1 MAVIGE
7 ELEGYVINQIK
18 ARQTLHG
25 SGVGHTGT
33 LRTDK
38 QINLLN
44 SNTSWIKLASGVSV
58 NETRLK
64 DIDIDNSDLKDMGLA
79 KNNILFSGI
88 SKLSSQTVE
97 GNSYTQL
104 EQREGFLPRNDNS
117 SYTYGSFGFSPMP
130 GIISADIKTLT
141 RGSLKKAT
149 VKLIANN
156 KQQFDIIDLLYMRLG
171 YTVLLEWGNSIYTT
185 TGFDKEILR
194 NTLIEEKFFES
205 AGSDSYF
212 TFLEDI
218 ENKRDKYEGN
228 YDALLGKVS
237 NFNWSFNTDG
247 SYDIELTII
256 SLGDVIES
264 LKSNLS
270 VDTKTLEFLNTF
282 KTNTSEIAAIDPPD
296 PTVDEEDSSADIIT
310 AMLAIYKFVNR
321 TQETGTNVQI
331 IGADGTQHD
340 VGLLLD
346 NDDSGDGQ
354 YVASSSTDY
363 VLSKTFKIKVYSNA
377 NGLSSISY
385 KGTGRY
391 KVTQTFSSN
400 NDEIGKDDAVKK
412 KNEFQKATNEL
423 TINQLIKGGQVG
435 ELVITELE
443 KLTVIQATK
452 TGGVFTYVDVSDRTE
467 TFANNEDLTKKT
479 KSPLKVERNSD
490 TKTIPNP
497 LVNFG
502 WNDAFKLLTKDSPIY
517 YIRFGALLEYIKDNI
532 IIKIANTKKDPLFDI
547 DFSEWDTYMYSL
559 PNQISLD
566 PRVCI
571 VRNNNIE
578 VGIPDKK
585 TQAFTKLQYFKVVDA
600 GISNDNAA
608 FTLNIYLNFDF
619 VLECLKVDN
628 KGNVSVYELISNIC
642 TGLNRALGGINN
654 LEPIIDETDN
664 TLRIID
670 TTPIPGHSAEANFS
684 EYKLQIYGYD
694 KIANDYISN
703 FVRKV
708 DLKTA
713 ITPEYATMITVGS
726 TAGGYVKGTEATAFS
741 KWNIGLTDRFKE
753 ELLPPDG
760 IKNNTDT
767 NEAALNYVDIFYY
780 PKGRANRFGINDF
793 GSGMKL
799 SDNIIEKNLSIVT
812 EYYKWLIAYSSPDD
826 KPSGGT
832 VGFIP
837 FKLGL
842 TLDGISGIKIY
853 NVLRINTE
861 FLPKAYGK
869 TVDLIVTGVS
879 HRLSNNDW
887 ETSIESTVMPKTGEM
902 ALVTITAEQAA
913 TSINN
918 ATTITSCKSLP
929 PSKGLS
935 NSVKGLIK
943 ASTTKDSIIVQAIV
957 DNLEGGYYHPTH
969 AFSFSQTDRNT
980 YKNSGETLYGLDRYA
995 GNNEGIRKGPKNQSG
1010 IDFWAAVD
1018 AISGNGS
1025 YKDTSRTV
1033 KTGQWNIKKYPKKSG
1048 IWSWNYMPKKSES
1061 GYDNLQKN
1069 LTKYIT
1075 NSYNSL
1081 FNKYLAGHPVGQLVQ
1096 NDGRLKFMYYR
1107 ATWNGSGFFQ
1117 KYASNLK
1124 AVYDKGE
1131 KNIDNLICAD
1141 LTFRYNTK
1149 APAFK
1154 PGVSKI
1160 SFMMDYKKP

>member
-7 ELEGYVINQIK
+7 ELEVYVRNQIK

-64 DIDIDNSDLKDMGLA
+64 DIDIDNSDLKGMGLA

-88 SKLSSQTVE
+88 SKLKTQTVE

-185 TGFDKEILR
+185 NGFDKEILR

-270 VDTKTLEFLNTF
+270 VDKKTNDFLNTF
-282 KTNTSEIAAIDPPD
+282 KTSTPEVVATDPPD

-321 TQETGTNVQI
+321 TLKTGTNVQI
-331 IGADGTQHD
+331 IQSDGVQHD

-354 YVASSSTDY
+354 YIASSSTDY

-377 NGLSSISY
+377 NAFSTVSY

-423 TINQLIKGGQVG
+423 TINQLINGGQVG

-502 WNDAFKLLTKDSPIY
+502 WNDAFKLLTKDFPIY

-760 IKNNTDT
+760 IKNNTDK
-767 NEAALNYVDIFYY
+767 NEAATNYVDIFYY

-812 EYYKWLIAYSSPDD
+812 EYYKWLIAYSTPGDQ
-826 KPSGGT
+826 PSGGT

-853 NVLRINTE
+853 NVLRVNTE

-879 HRLSNNDW
+879 HRLNNNDW
-887 ETSIESTVMPKTGEM
+887 ETSVEATVMPKTGEM

-913 TSINN
+913 TTLSN
-918 ATTITSCKSLP
+918 ATGKKGRIS
-929 PSKGLS
+929 SKNPDKLCGLAS
-935 NSVKGLIK
+935 ANNVNTVYPKSVKWQGGK
-943 ASTTKDSIIVQAIV
+943 APVIVQVTNKPSVVINLSSQPVVTYSKTIV
-957 DNLEGGYYHPTH
+957 TAKQYIQAAEKIIDQLAPSASKNHKKQILISAFSISKAEQGYGDGFKGFNNNISGVESSGFSVYNKSDTIGKVSLTEGGTGKKKYYY
-969 AFSFSQTDRNT
+969 AFSSLSAGLVPLISKIMDRNMFATGGTPNEFAWRYFRDWNGYGARTKTKYQTDPNHDDCDIIASNESI
-980 YKNSGETLYGLDRYA
+980 YKNTLS
-995 GNNEGIRKGPKNQSG
+995 I
-1010 IDFWAAVD
+1010 V
-1018 AISGNGS
+1018 
-1025 YKDTSRTV
+1025 
-1033 KTGQWNIKKYPKKSG
+1033 
-1048 IWSWNYMPKKSES
+1048 
-1061 GYDNLQKN
+1061 
-1069 LTKYIT
+1069 
-1075 NSYNSL
+1075 NSYS
-1081 FNKYLAGHPVGQLVQ
+1081 KY
-1096 NDGRLKFMYYR
+1096 K
-1107 ATWNGSGFFQ
+1107 
-1117 KYASNLK
+1117 
-1124 AVYDKGE
+1124 
-1131 KNIDNLICAD
+1131 
-1141 LTFRYNTK
+1141 
-1149 APAFK
+1149 
-1154 PGVSKI
+1154 
-1160 SFMMDYKKP
+1160 

>member
-7 ELEGYVINQIK
+7 ELEGYVINQIN

-58 NETRLK
+58 SEARLK
-64 DIDIDNSDLKDMGLA
+64 DINIDNSDLKDMGLA

-88 SKLSSQTVE
+88 SKLKTQTVE
-97 GNSYTQL
+97 GKSYTQL
-104 EQREGFLPRNDNS
+104 EQREGFLPRDDNS

-130 GIISADIKTLT
+130 GIHSADIKTLT

-149 VKLIANN
+149 VKLTANN

-270 VDTKTLEFLNTF
+270 VDKKTNDFLNTF
-282 KTNTSEIAAIDPPD
+282 KTSTSEVTTIDPPD
-296 PTVDEEDSSADIIT
+296 PTVDEENTSADIIT

-385 KGTGRY
+385 NGTGRY
-391 KVTQTFSSN
+391 KVTQKFSSN
-400 NDEIGKDDAVKK
+400 NDEIGKDEAVKI
-412 KNEFQKATNEL
+412 KNEFQKATKEL
-423 TINQLIKGGQVG
+423 TINQLIKGDSVG
-435 ELVITELE
+435 KLEIIELE

-479 KSPLKVERNSD
+479 NSPLKIERNSD

-502 WNDAFKLLTKDSPIY
+502 WNDAFKLKIKDAPPH

-532 IIKIANTKKDPLFDI
+532 IIKINNTKKDPLFDI
-547 DFSEWDTYMYSL
+547 DISEWDTYMYSL

-566 PRVCI
+566 PRICI

-578 VGIPDKK
+578 VGQTNK

-619 VLECLKVDN
+619 VLECLKADE

-670 TTPIPGHSAEANFS
+670 TTPIPGHSAADNGPG
-684 EYKLQIYGYD
+684 YKLQIYGYD
-694 KIANDYISN
+694 KVVNDYISN

-726 TAGGYVKGTEATAFS
+726 TAGGYIKGTEATAFS
-741 KWNIGLTDRFKE
+741 KWNTGLTDRFKE

-760 IKNNTDT
+760 IKNITDK
-767 NEAALNYVDIFYY
+767 NEAALNYVDIFHY

-793 GSGMKL
+793 GPGMKF

-812 EYYKWLIAYSSPDD
+812 EFYKWLIAYSSPDD
-826 KPSGGT
+826 KLSGGT

-879 HRLSNNDW
+879 HRLDNNDW
-887 ETSIESTVMPKTGEM
+887 ETSIEATVMPKTGEM
-902 ALVTITAEQAA
+902 ALVTITAEQAV

-929 PSKGLS
+929 PAKGLS
-935 NSVKGLIK
+935 SSVKGLIK

-1048 IWSWNYMPKKSES
+1048 IWSWNHMPKKSES

-1124 AVYDKGE
+1124 AIYDKGE

>member
-7 ELEGYVINQIK
+7 ELEGYVINQIN

-58 NETRLK
+58 SEARLK
-64 DIDIDNSDLKDMGLA
+64 DINIDDISNLKDMGLA
-79 KNNILFSGI
+79 KNNILFSGT
-88 SKLSSQTVE
+88 SKLSSRDVF
-97 GNSYTQL
+97 NSTTQKTEEQFFL
-104 EQREGFLPRNDNS
+104 QQREGFLPRDDNS

-130 GIISADIKTLT
+130 GIHSADIKTLT

-149 VKLIANN
+149 VKLTANN

-185 TGFDKEILR
+185 NGFDKEILR

-218 ENKRDKYEGN
+218 ENKRDKYNGN

-270 VDTKTLEFLNTF
+270 VDTKTNDFLNTF
-282 KTNTSEIAAIDPPD
+282 KTSTTEVVATDPPD

-331 IGADGTQHD
+331 IGADGTPHD

-377 NGLSSISY
+377 NSFSTVSY
-385 KGTGRY
+385 NGTGRY
-391 KVTQTFSSN
+391 KVTQLFSSN
-400 NDEIGKDDAVKK
+400 NDEIGKKEAVDA
-412 KNEFQKATNEL
+412 KNEFQKATKEL
-423 TINQLIKGGQVG
+423 TIDQLIKGGSVG
-435 ELVITELE
+435 KLVITELE

-452 TGGVFTYVDVSDRTE
+452 TDRSFIYVDVTNKTDLYSDE
-467 TFANNEDLTKKT
+467 NLTTIKP
-479 KSPLKVERNSD
+479 SPLKVERNSE

-497 LVNFG
+497 LVKFG

-532 IIKIANTKKDPLFDI
+532 IIKIDNTKKDPLFDI
-547 DFSEWDTYMYSL
+547 DISEWDTYMYSL

-578 VGIPDKK
+578 VGQTNK

-600 GISNDNAA
+600 GIGNDNAA

-684 EYKLQIYGYD
+684 KYKLQIYGYD
-694 KIANDYISN
+694 KIDNDYISN

-713 ITPEYATMITVGS
+713 ITPEYATMITVGA

-760 IKNNTDT
+760 IKNNTDK
-767 NEAALNYVDIFYY
+767 NEAATNYVDIFYY

-826 KPSGGT
+826 KLSGGT

-879 HRLSNNDW
+879 HRLNNNDW
-887 ETSIESTVMPKTGEM
+887 ETSIEATVMPKTGEM
-902 ALVTITAEQAA
+902 ALVTITAKAAA
-913 TSINN
+913 TITNNSATKNPSGYGDVVGCGAPEKYDISKITKNDKVNQTQAKKLLKKVIAKVIADTNGASRSVCAAYVKRIAKKYFEYYNLNRAVNINQ
-918 ATTITSCKSLP
+918 ITSWRQ
-929 PSKGLS
+929 SKVSAGGS
-935 NSVKGLIK
+935 HAKNKDTHDWLIK
-943 ASTTKDSIIVQAIV
+943 DLGYTRIILGKNLSTSEARSLIDSVTYNIGDIISYWDHSGNTKGHQI
-957 DNLEGGYYHPTH
+957 
-969 AFSFSQTDRNT
+969 
-980 YKNSGETLYGLDRYA
+980 YGHIQIYE
-995 GNNEGIRKGPKNQSG
+995 GNNSWRS
-1010 IDFWAAVD
+1010 DFKHSSFVYK
-1018 AISGNGS
+1018 S
-1025 YKDTSRTV
+1025 Y
-1033 KTGQWNIKKYPKKSG
+1033 TGCWDIIY
-1048 IWSWNYMPKKSES
+1048 
-1061 GYDNLQKN
+1061 LQAP
-1069 LTKYIT
+1069 
-1075 NSYNSL
+1075 
-1081 FNKYLAGHPVGQLVQ
+1081 NKAEPIL
-1096 NDGRLKFMYYR
+1096 N
-1107 ATWNGSGFFQ
+1107 
-1117 KYASNLK
+1117 
-1124 AVYDKGE
+1124 E
-1131 KNIDNLICAD
+1131 
-1141 LTFRYNTK
+1141 
-1149 APAFK
+1149 
-1154 PGVSKI
+1154 
-1160 SFMMDYKKP
+1160 

>member
-1 MAVIGE
+1 
-7 ELEGYVINQIK
+7 
-18 ARQTLHG
+18 
-25 SGVGHTGT
+25 
-33 LRTDK
+33 
-38 QINLLN
+38 
-44 SNTSWIKLASGVSV
+44 
-58 NETRLK
+58 
-64 DIDIDNSDLKDMGLA
+64 
-79 KNNILFSGI
+79 
-88 SKLSSQTVE
+88 
-97 GNSYTQL
+97 
-104 EQREGFLPRNDNS
+104 
-117 SYTYGSFGFSPMP
+117 MP
-130 GIISADIKTLT
+130 GIHSADIKTLT

-149 VKLIANN
+149 VKLTANN

-185 TGFDKEILR
+185 NGFDKEILR

-218 ENKRDKYEGN
+218 ENKRDKYAGN

-270 VDTKTLEFLNTF
+270 VDKKTNDFLNTF
-282 KTNTSEIAAIDPPD
+282 KTSTPEVVATDPPD

-321 TQETGTNVQI
+321 TLKTGTNVQI
-331 IGADGTQHD
+331 IQSDGVQHD

-354 YVASSSTDY
+354 YIASSSTDY

-377 NGLSSISY
+377 NGFRTTTY
-385 KGTGRY
+385 NGTGRY

-400 NDEIGKDDAVKK
+400 NDEIGKKEAVDA
-412 KNEFQKATNEL
+412 KNEFQKATKEL
-423 TINQLIKGGQVG
+423 TIDQLIKGGSVG
-435 ELVITELE
+435 KLVITELE
-443 KLTVIQATK
+443 KLTVIQHINRSAQSEPSQNIDVTNK
-452 TGGVFTYVDVSDRTE
+452 TDLYSD
-467 TFANNEDLTKKT
+467 EDLTTIKP
-479 KSPLKVERNSD
+479 SPLKVERKSD

-497 LVNFG
+497 LVKFG

-532 IIKIANTKKDPLFDI
+532 IIKIDNTKKDPLFDI
-547 DFSEWDTYMYSL
+547 DISEWDTYMYSL

-578 VGIPDKK
+578 VGIPGKK
-585 TQAFTKLQYFKVVDA
+585 TQAFTKLQYFKE
-600 GISNDNAA
+600 IDNPNSINKSENSAYP
-608 FTLNIYLNFDF
+608 LNIYLNFDF

-684 EYKLQIYGYD
+684 KYKLQIYGYD
-694 KIANDYISN
+694 KIDNDYISN

-713 ITPEYATMITVGS
+713 ITPEYATMITVGA
-726 TAGGYVKGTEATAFS
+726 TAGGYVKGVEATAFS
-741 KWNIGLTDRFKE
+741 KWNTGLTDRFKE

-760 IKNNTDT
+760 IKNNTDK
-767 NEAALNYVDIFYY
+767 NEAATNYVDIFYY

-812 EYYKWLIAYSSPDD
+812 EYYKWLIAYSTPGDQ
-826 KPSGGT
+826 PSGGT

-853 NVLRINTE
+853 NVLRVNTE

-879 HRLSNNDW
+879 HRLNNNDW
-887 ETSIESTVMPKTGEM
+887 ETSVEATVMPKTG
-902 ALVTITAEQAA
+902 AASTVAITAEDAV
-913 TSINN
+913 TSLQSVEDSPLGLN
-918 ATTITSCKSLP
+918 P
-929 PSKGLS
+929 PSTGWEILHPKYPNNTQQGKNIDIIINTFKKNGVTNPYAIVGALSVIGKESSWKPQSEKLYYSKERLPEVWGVFSKTGKRVADGEGKLNYNSLAKEYAGNPEKLS
-935 NSVKGLIK
+935 NFVYGWNGSNPKGMRSKDRAVGNLKWGDGYKYRGRGFNQITWKANYETYSEEFGVDLVKDPDKLNEPELAAK
-943 ASTTKDSIIVQAIV
+943 V
-957 DNLEGGYYHPTH
+957 
-969 AFSFSQTDRNT
+969 AFSFFFRVFKAGRKYGIKSNPIDFMNSFTSIDEAIV
-980 YKNSGETLYGLDRYA
+980 YFAKANSGS
-995 GNNEGIRKGPKNQSG
+995 IKNT
-1010 IDFWAAVD
+1010 A
-1018 AISGNGS
+1018 
-1025 YKDTSRTV
+1025 
-1033 KTGQWNIKKYPKKSG
+1033 
-1048 IWSWNYMPKKSES
+1048 
-1061 GYDNLQKN
+1061 
-1069 LTKYIT
+1069 TKAIT
-1075 NSYNSL
+1075 NSREKRKY
-1081 FNKYLAGHPVGQLVQ
+1081 FNIV
-1096 NDGRLKFMYYR
+1096 
-1107 ATWNGSGFFQ
+1107 
-1117 KYASNLK
+1117 
-1124 AVYDKGE
+1124 
-1131 KNIDNLICAD
+1131 KN
-1141 LTFRYNTK
+1141 
-1149 APAFK
+1149 
-1154 PGVSKI
+1154 
-1160 SFMMDYKKP
+1160 

>member
-64 DIDIDNSDLKDMGLA
+64 DIDIDNSDLKGMGLA

-185 TGFDKEILR
+185 NGFDKEILR

-270 VDTKTLEFLNTF
+270 VDKKTNDFLNTF
-282 KTNTSEIAAIDPPD
+282 KTSTPEVVATDPPD

-321 TQETGTNVQI
+321 TLKTGTNVQI
-331 IGADGTQHD
+331 IQSDGVQHD

-354 YVASSSTDY
+354 YIASSSTDY

-377 NGLSSISY
+377 NAFSTVSY

-423 TINQLIKGGQVG
+423 TINQLINGGQVG

-502 WNDAFKLLTKDSPIY
+502 WNDAFKLLTKDFPIY

-708 DLKTA
+708 DLKTT
-713 ITPEYATMITVGS
+713 ITPEFATMITVGS

-760 IKNNTDT
+760 IKNNTDK
-767 NEAALNYVDIFYY
+767 NEAATNYVDIFYY

-812 EYYKWLIAYSSPDD
+812 EYYKWLIAYSTPGDQ
-826 KPSGGT
+826 PSGGT

-853 NVLRINTE
+853 NVLRVNTE

-879 HRLSNNDW
+879 HRLNNNDW
-887 ETSIESTVMPKTGEM
+887 ETSIEATVMPKTGEM
-902 ALVTITAEQAA
+902 ALVTITAKAAA
-913 TSINN
+913 TITNNSATKNPSGYGDVVGCGAPEKYDISKITKNDKVNQTQAKKLLKKVIAKVIADTNGASRSVCAAYVKRIAKKYFEYYNLNRAVNINQ
-918 ATTITSCKSLP
+918 ITSWRQ
-929 PSKGLS
+929 SKVSAGGS
-935 NSVKGLIK
+935 HAKNKDTHDWLIK
-943 ASTTKDSIIVQAIV
+943 DLGYTRIILGKNLSTSEARSLIDSVTYNIGDIISYWDHSGNTKGHQI
-957 DNLEGGYYHPTH
+957 
-969 AFSFSQTDRNT
+969 
-980 YKNSGETLYGLDRYA
+980 YGHIQIYE
-995 GNNEGIRKGPKNQSG
+995 GNNSWRS
-1010 IDFWAAVD
+1010 DFKHSSFVYK
-1018 AISGNGS
+1018 S
-1025 YKDTSRTV
+1025 Y
-1033 KTGQWNIKKYPKKSG
+1033 TGCWDIIY
-1048 IWSWNYMPKKSES
+1048 
-1061 GYDNLQKN
+1061 LQAP
-1069 LTKYIT
+1069 
-1075 NSYNSL
+1075 
-1081 FNKYLAGHPVGQLVQ
+1081 NKAEPIL
-1096 NDGRLKFMYYR
+1096 N
-1107 ATWNGSGFFQ
+1107 
-1117 KYASNLK
+1117 
-1124 AVYDKGE
+1124 E
-1131 KNIDNLICAD
+1131 
-1141 LTFRYNTK
+1141 
-1149 APAFK
+1149 
-1154 PGVSKI
+1154 
-1160 SFMMDYKKP
+1160 

>member
-7 ELEGYVINQIK
+7 ELEGYVINQIN

-58 NETRLK
+58 SEARLK
-64 DIDIDNSDLKDMGLA
+64 DINIDDVSNLKDMGLA
-79 KNNILFSGI
+79 KNNILFSGTSNI
-88 SKLSSQTVE
+88 KTQTVDVLNPITQILE
-97 GNSYTQL
+97 PKNFTQL
-104 EQREGFLPRNDNS
+104 EQREGFLPRDANS

-130 GIISADIKTLT
+130 GIHSADIKTLT

-149 VKLIANN
+149 VKLTANN

-185 TGFDKEILR
+185 NGFDKEILR

-218 ENKRDKYEGN
+218 EEKRAQYAGN

-270 VDTKTLEFLNTF
+270 VDTKTNDFLNTF
-282 KTNTSEIAAIDPPD
+282 KTSTPEVVATDPPD

-321 TQETGTNVQI
+321 TQKSGTNVQI

-363 VLSKTFKIKVYSNA
+363 VLSKTFKIKVYSNPQ
-377 NGLSSISY
+377 GISTVSY
-385 KGTGRY
+385 NGTGRY

-412 KNEFQKATNEL
+412 KNEFQKATKEL
-423 TINQLIKGGQVG
+423 TIDQLIKGGKVG

-452 TGGVFTYVDVSDRTE
+452 GGGRASGSGVSSTGGTFTYVDVSDRTE
-467 TFANNEDLTKKT
+467 DFATNEDLTKKT
-479 KSPLKVERNSD
+479 NSPLKVERKSD

-497 LVNFG
+497 LVKFG

-532 IIKIANTKKDPLFDI
+532 IIKIDNTKKDPLFDI
-547 DFSEWDTYMYSL
+547 DISEWDTYMYSL

-566 PRVCI
+566 PRICI

-578 VGIPDKK
+578 VGQTNK

-600 GISNDNAA
+600 GIGNDNAA

-684 EYKLQIYGYD
+684 KYKLQIYGYD
-694 KIANDYISN
+694 KIDNDYISN

-713 ITPEYATMITVGS
+713 ITPEYATMITVGA
-726 TAGGYVKGTEATAFS
+726 TAGGYIKGTEATAFS

-760 IKNNTDT
+760 IKNNTDK
-767 NEAALNYVDIFYY
+767 NEAATNYVDIFYY

-826 KPSGGT
+826 KLSGGT

-879 HRLSNNDW
+879 HRLNDNDW
-887 ETSIESTVMPKTGEM
+887 ETSIEATVMPKTGEM
-902 ALVTITAEQAA
+902 ALITITAKDAA
-913 TSINN
+913 TVTNN
-918 ATTITSCKSLP
+918 ATAKGTP
-929 PSKGLS
+929 PDPNWPILENVMGGNGK
-935 NSVKGLIK
+935 N
-943 ASTTKDSIIVQAIV
+943 STTA
-957 DNLEGGYYHPTH
+957 
-969 AFSFSQTDRNT
+969 T
-980 YKNSGETLYGLDRYA
+980 YKY
-995 GNNEGIRKGPKNQSG
+995 I
-1010 IDFWAAVD
+1010 
-1018 AISGNGS
+1018 S
-1025 YKDTSRTV
+1025 YKD
-1033 KTGQWNIKKYPKKSG
+1033 
-1048 IWSWNYMPKKSES
+1048 
-1061 GYDNLQKN
+1061 
-1069 LTKYIT
+1069 
-1075 NSYNSL
+1075 
-1081 FNKYLAGHPVGQLVQ
+1081 
-1096 NDGRLKFMYYR
+1096 
-1107 ATWNGSGFFQ
+1107 
-1117 KYASNLK
+1117 K
-1124 AVYDKGE
+1124 AVGSCKPSIDKVNPNLLKDLNTAARLSGAKPIITTAITGHGAGSRHNPSGHAVDIAMFNGVGYKSVNDAKTKKIYDQIVKFVDELAKLGYAKQIEYGKEKGVLWFGFD
-1131 KNIDNLICAD
+1131 KYHNNH
-1141 LTFRYNTK
+1141 
-1149 APAFK
+1149 
-1154 PGVSKI
+1154 VHI
-1160 SFMMDYKKP
+1160 SNRIRS